1 MDLPLQY
8 QRWIARMTKQG
19 KAKQADVYLKKNIV
33 LMSGKR
39 GLGGVKGVTDTLIK
53 LDRGYRTNYST
64 FCNWKQTI
72 YRLHKNTSTHRCKS

>member
-19 KAKQADVYLKKNIV
+19 KAKQADVYLKKNIA

-39 GLGGVKGVTDTLIK
+39 GLGVK
-53 LDRGYRTNYST
+53 S
-64 FCNWKQTI
+64 
-72 YRLHKNTSTHRCKS
+72 